1 MSRTTRRLVIGGTL
15 ALVGMM
21 SLGAV
26 VASAS
31 GLCAT
36 GFPMMRSWMRGGF
49 PGMMFMPFLWAFGVG
64 LVIWLVYKAGHRGD
78 VPGPRTTVQQSDSAM
93 AILRK
98 RYAMGEINKEEFL
111 EKKKDLVFLF
121 PAVARR
127 KSEF

>member
-1 MSRTTRRLVIGGTL
+1 MSRTTRKLMIGGTL
-15 ALVGMM
+15 ALVGLMA
-21 SLGAV
+21 LGPV

-36 GFPMMRSWMRGGF
+36 GLGFPMMRSWMRGGF
-49 PGMMFMPFLWAFGVG
+49 PGMMFMPFFWVFGIG

-98 RYAMGEINKEEFL
+98 RYAMGEINKEEFD
-111 EKKKDLVFLF
+111 EKKAGLEE
-121 PAVARR
+121 RGY
-127 KSEF
+127 